1 MKLNDILLSLGN
13 NSLDIAIDDKI
24 LSTKYFKLQLR
35 RYSRL
40 DIEVSDI
47 EDFIYIW
54 VTYFE
59 GIKDNIKR
67 LYTAM
72 TTEYNPLENYDKKS
86 NITTSNVN
94 TANMSDIKTIDSVA
108 YTENEKTT
116 YNSDTLHLSE
126 RNTAKD
132 SDTTNTINSS
142 SNNNENMTENT
153 HGNIGVTTS
162 QQMLKSEYEIRKI
175 GMYELLVEWFV
186 GEWCY

>member
-1 MKLNDILLSLGN
+1 MKMNDIISQLGN
-13 NSLDIAIDDKI
+13 NALDIELDDKI

-35 RYSRL
+35 RYNRL
-40 DIEVSDI
+40 DIDVDDI

-72 TTEYNPLENYDKKS
+72 TTDYNPLENYDKKS
-86 NITTSNVN
+86 NIITTNVN
-94 TANMSDIKTIDSVA
+94 TANMSDIKTVDTDAVV
-108 YTENEKTT
+108 TNEKTT
-116 YNSDTLHLSE
+116 YNSDVLHLSE
-126 RNTAKD
+126 KNTAKD
-132 SDTTNTINSS
+132 SGTTNTVNSS

-175 GMYELLVEWFV
+175 GIYELLAEWFV